1 MLILKT
7 KNYDEKFKE
16 NRVSVLGTAVIHKGE
31 SFFVQANKIQ
41 YLNNVCTELGVKY
54 A

>member
-1 MLILKT
+1 M
-7 KNYDEKFKE
+7 KNFKKIAL
-16 NRVSVLGTAVIHKGE
+16 VFLGTSVIAKGE

-41 YLNNVCTELGVKY
+41 YLNNVYTEIGVKY

>member
-1 MLILKT
+1 MM
-7 KNYDEKFKE
+7 KNFKKIAL
-16 NRVSVLGTAVIHKGE
+16 VFIGTTSVIAKGE

-41 YLNNVCTELGVKY
+41 YLNNVYTEIGVKY